1 MDLPLLLPKKM
12 GSLNKDDLLD
22 NYFEKMDIEFET
34 KCEKCGRK
42 SRHEKQMIFSHPPN
56 ILIIFSIG

>member
-1 MDLPLLLPKKM
+1 M